1 MTEQQLQKYH
11 AERKSILK
19 EYRAKMLKTAL
30 LFTVIGLAALAAIL
44 AVCILPLDNPPLGL
58 VVSLMVEL
66 FIVIYGWMRILVIK
80 NALEKKL
87 KEFEDQ
93 SLLQRNF

>member
-30 LFTVIGLAALAAIL
+30 IFAAIGLAALAVIL
-44 AVCILPLDNPPLGL
+44 AVCILPLDNPPLGI
-58 VVSLMVEL
+58 VISLMVEL
-66 FIVIYGWMRILVIK
+66 FIVIYGWMRVLVIK
-80 NALEKKL
+80 NAMEKKL
-87 KEFEDQ
+87 KEFEEH